1 MTGAFWL
8 LFSEPACPPSE
19 PALWALTSLGR
30 SQGPWAF
37 AASPAKE
44 PFVAVVGAHPFLEG
58 FPLPL
63 TRSPESDSG
72 TARPRQAALGSRNSL
87 VDDAKARLRKHDVGT
102 KYSHLLSNKC
112 SILLPLLAKEGK
124 LYLLFTLRS
133 EKLRRSPGEVCFPGG
148 KYEPTDAD
156 DVATALREAQEEVG
170 LHPHQVEV
178 VCRLVPVLFDDTML
192 CLAVM
197 SPYSLICD
205 SSLAFHYF
213 HDLDT
218 FEVYWSDSSEMLRQ
232 RDTLITPVV
241 GFIDSN
247 FQAKPNPDEV
257 KNVFLVPLEYFLH
270 PSVYQQ
276 GHLTRSGHHIIIHC
290 FEYTNPEDGV
300 TYHIRGMT
308 AKCALFVALII
319 LGKKP
324 SFEVEFNL
332 NDLMS
337 SSEEALL
344 KLHKHATSKL

>member
-1 MTGAFWL
+1 
-8 LFSEPACPPSE
+8 
-19 PALWALTSLGR
+19 
-30 SQGPWAF
+30 Q
-37 AASPAKE
+37 
-44 PFVAVVGAHPFLEG
+44 
-58 FPLPL
+58 
-63 TRSPESDSG
+63 
-72 TARPRQAALGSRNSL
+72 
-87 VDDAKARLRKHDVGT
+87 
-102 KYSHLLSNKC
+102 
-112 SILLPLLAKEGK
+112 
-124 LYLLFTLRS
+124 
-133 EKLRRSPGEVCFPGG
+133 LRRSPGEVCFPGG
-148 KYEPTDAD
+148 KYEPTDVD

-178 VCRLVPVLFDDTML
+178 VCRLVPVLFD
-192 CLAVM
+192 
-197 SPYSLICD
+197 
-205 SSLAFHYF
+205 
-213 HDLDT
+213 
-218 FEVYWSDSSEMLRQ
+218 

-276 GHLTRSGHHIIIHC
+276 NHLTRAGHHIIIHC

-337 SSEEALL
+337 SSEESLL
-344 KLHKHATSKL
+344 KLHKRATSKL

>member
-1 MTGAFWL
+1 MWR
-8 LFSEPACPPSE
+8 ACPPQE
-19 PALWALTSLGR
+19 PVRRKTL
-30 SQGPWAF
+30 P
-37 AASPAKE
+37 
-44 PFVAVVGAHPFLEG
+44 VVHP
-58 FPLPL
+58 P
-63 TRSPESDSG
+63 
-72 TARPRQAALGSRNSL
+72 
-87 VDDAKARLRKHDVGT
+87 VG
-102 KYSHLLSNKC
+102 
-112 SILLPLLAKEGK
+112 E
-124 LYLLFTLRS
+124 
-133 EKLRRSPGEVCFPGG
+133 G

-178 VCRLVPVLFDDTML
+178 VCRLVPVLFDG
-192 CLAVM
+192 
-197 SPYSLICD
+197 
-205 SSLAFHYF
+205 
-213 HDLDT
+213 
-218 FEVYWSDSSEMLRQ
+218 
-232 RDTLITPVV
+232 DTLITPVV

-257 KNVFLVPLEYFLH
+257 KNMFLVPLEYFLH

-276 GHLTRSGHHIIIHC
+276 SHLTRSGHPIIIHC

-337 SSEEALL
+337 SSEESLL